1 MKKFFILML
10 MVVATMTS
18 CTLVDSGEVGIRFKK
33 FSLTEQGTLSATPV
47 SGFVTYNPFTE
58 SVYTYPVFIQRVD
71 YKPFTVTTKDA
82 AVFTMDPQIAYQL
95 NRDKAK
101 DIFAKYRRPLPD
113 IEAGYMR
120 TCIYDAYRITANNYT
135 SDELMANRGKF
146 EAEVRA
152 MLDVN
157 LGTEG
162 FDINEFTSQ
171 ITPPQSLQASIDSKN
186 KAIQES
192 LRAKNEV
199 EKAKAEAEIAIAKAE
214 GDAKAKLIV
223 AKAEADANRIIAN
236 SLTQALIQTKA
247 LDKWDGKVS
256 TVQGNGSIIPIV
268 NLKQL

>member
-1 MKKFFILML
+1 ML

-47 SGFVTYNPFTE
+47 SGFVTYNPLTE

-101 DIFAKYRRPLPD
+101 DIFAKYRRPLHD

-192 LRAKNEV
+192 LRALNEV

-214 GDAKAKLIV
+214 GEAKAMRIK
-223 AKAEADANRIIAN
+223 ADAEAYYNMKISS
-236 SLTQALIQTKA
+236 SLTHNIVLEDWIE
-247 LDKWDGKVS
+247 KWDGKLPQM
-256 TVQGNGSIIPIV
+256 QGGSNMIPMV
-268 NLKQL
+268 NFNK

>member
-10 MVVATMTS
+10 MVVTTMTS

-101 DIFAKYRRPLPD
+101 DIFAKYRRPLHD

-146 EAEVRA
+146 ETEVRA
-152 MLDVN
+152 MLDAS
-157 LGTEG
+157 LGVEG
-162 FDINEFTSQ
+162 FSINEFTSQ

-192 LRAKNEV
+192 LRALNEV

-214 GDAKAKLIV
+214 GEAKAMRIK
-223 AKAEADANRIIAN
+223 ADAEAYYNMKISS
-236 SLTQALIQTKA
+236 SLTHNIVLEDWIE
-247 LDKWDGKVS
+247 KWDGKLPQM
-256 TVQGNGSIIPIV
+256 QGSSNMVPMV
-268 NLKQL
+268 NFNK

>member
-71 YKPFTVTTKDA
+71 YTSFTVTTSDA
-82 AVFTMDPQIAYQL
+82 AVFTMDTQIAYKL

-101 DIFAKYRRPLPD
+101 DIFAKYRRPLRD

-120 TCIYDAYRITANNYT
+120 TCIYDAYRIVANSYT

-152 MLDVN
+152 MLDTT
-157 LGTEG
+157 LGEEG
-162 FDINEFTSQ
+162 FQISEFTSH
-171 ITPPQSLQASIDSKN
+171 IDPPASLKQAIEAKN
-186 KAIQES
+186 AAIQAALKAE
-192 LRAKNEV
+192 NEV
-199 EKAKAEAEIAIAKAE
+199 KKAEADAKIAIAKAE
-214 GDAKAKLIV
+214 GEAKAMKIK
-223 AKAEADANRIIAN
+223 ADAEAYYNMKISS
-236 SLTQALIQTKA
+236 SLTHNIVLEDWIE
-247 LDKWDGKVS
+247 KWDGKLPQM
-256 TVQGNGSIIPIV
+256 QGNSNMVPMV
-268 NLKQL
+268 NFNK